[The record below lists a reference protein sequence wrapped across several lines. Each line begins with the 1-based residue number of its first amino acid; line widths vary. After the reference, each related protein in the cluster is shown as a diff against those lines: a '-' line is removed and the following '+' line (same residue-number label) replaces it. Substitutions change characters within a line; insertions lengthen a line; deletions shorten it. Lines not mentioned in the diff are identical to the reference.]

1 MTDAVSGD
9 DRNATSSG
17 GAGGVRAAAVMPQA
31 VVASREDIG
40 LVPVPRPAALGPGEA
55 LVRSVLVGICGS
67 DVHAAAGHH
76 PFIDL
81 PYRPGHEVVGAI
93 EQVGPGVD
101 GLAPGDRVVLEPN
114 LYCGHCRQCRDGRY
128 NICRELA
135 VFGCQTP
142 GAMTDAFV
150 VRADRLHRVPD
161 EMTDRT
167 AALVEPLA
175 TPMHAVRRARVGPG
189 DKVAVLGAGPIG
201 LLVVAAARAAGA
213 GGVVVTDLLPGK
225 LRLAAALGADATL
238 PADDLRLPERAA
250 AALGGPADVVFDCV
264 ARESSMAQAVEL
276 VDKGGTIVVVGIPA
290 GPTAI
295 PLHQVQDREISVIGS
310 LMYLRDD
317 FAAAIE
323 LLRSGAVPAD
333 DLITAVF
340 PLEEVAQAFAAAAD
354 PHQVKVL
361 VSVTPEAQ
369 FCHPRT

>member
-1 MTDAVSGD
+1 MTEAKNGGPIAASGS
-9 DRNATSSG
+9 DRSVARSG
-17 GAGGVRAAAVMPQA
+17 GAGHAQAGAMMLQA

-40 LVPVPRPAALGPGEA
+40 LRPVPRPPAPGLGEA

-81 PYRPGHEVVGAI
+81 PYRPGHEVVGVI
-93 EQVGPGVD
+93 EEVGPGVD

-114 LYCGHCRQCRDGRY
+114 LYCGHCPQCRDGRY

-142 GAMTDAFV
+142 GGMADAFV
-150 VRADRLHRVPD
+150 VRADRLHHVPD

-167 AALVEPLA
+167 AALIEPLA
-175 TPMHAVRRARVGPG
+175 TPVHAVRRAGVRPG
-189 DKVAVLGAGPIG
+189 DKVVVLGAGPIG
-201 LLVVAAARAAGA
+201 LLVLVAARAAGA
-213 GGVVVTDLLPGK
+213 ERVVVTDLLPEK
-225 LRLAAALGADATL
+225 LRRAGALGADETLAT
-238 PADDLRLPERAA
+238 DDPRLAERAV

-264 ARESSMAQAVEL
+264 ARESTMAQAVEL
-276 VDKGGTIVVVGIPA
+276 VDKGGTVVVVGVAA

-295 PLHQVQDREISVIGS
+295 PLHLVQDREITVIGS
-310 LMYLRDD
+310 LMYVRED

-323 LLRSGAVPAD
+323 LLLSGAVAAD
-333 DLITAVF
+333 NLVTAVF
-340 PLEEVAQAFAAAAD
+340 PLEEVARAFAAAAD

-361 VSVTPEAQ
+361 VSVAT
-369 FCHPRT
+369 